1 MKKIRLGIIG
11 FGAQGST
18 YAEFIKAGK
27 IPQIEIG
34 AICDIDTEKKSEVE
48 KSTLMY
54 HFIMIISLC

>member
-11 FGAQGST
+11 LGAQGST

-34 AICDIDTEKKSEVE
+34 AICDINTEKKDEV
-48 KSTLMY
+48 KIIILMY
-54 HFIMIISLC
+54 HL

>member
-11 FGAQGST
+11 LGAQGST

-34 AICDIDTEKKSEVE
+34 AICDINTEKKDEV
-48 KSTLMY
+48 KIIILMY
-54 HFIMIISLC
+54 HFIMTISLC